1 MTGRPPPEPG
11 GMPGPD
17 DTFAEEGVALIR
29 ERCEVVPRAV
39 IVLGSGLGDAV
50 GPDVAACHQFSFHT
64 LPGFPPPTVPGHA
77 GRLAL
82 GTLYGVPVAVFFG
95 RIHYYEGRGIAA
107 TTLIPRLADGLGARV
122 LILTNAA
129 GGLDPTL
136 RPGQLMLI
144 RDHLNL
150 MGVNPLF
157 GWRLPDGTPAFV
169 DLSAVYDPGLLE
181 AAARSASERDIDA
194 ATGVYA
200 AMSGPSYETPAEIAF
215 LAKAGAHAVGMST
228 VPEAVG
234 GVAVGLAVLAVSCIT
249 NVAGAEATH
258 EDVIRTARE
267 AAGDLKA
274 ILMGVLAELSAP
286 DDSSDADRPGHSG
299 PEATGGGSGL

>member
-1 MTGRPPPEPG
+1 MTERRPPEAE

-17 DTFAEEGVALIR
+17 DTFAEVGVALIR

-39 IVLGSGLGDAV
+39 VVLGSGLGDAV
-50 GPDVAACHQFSFHT
+50 GPDLAACHQFSFHT
-64 LPGFPPPTVPGHA
+64 IPGFPPPTVPGHA

-82 GTLYGVPVAVFFG
+82 GRLYGVPVAVFFG

-107 TTLIPRLADGLGARV
+107 TTLIPRLASGLGARV

-144 RDHLNL
+144 RDHLNF
-150 MGVNPLF
+150 MGVNPLSA
-157 GWRLPDGTPAFV
+157 WRLPDGTPAFV

-181 AAARSASERDIDA
+181 VASRSASERGVDA

-200 AMSGPSYETPAEIAF
+200 AMSGPSSETPAEIAF
-215 LAKAGAHAVGMST
+215 RARAGALAVGMST

-234 GVAVGLAVLAVSCIT
+234 GVAVGLSVLAVSCIT
-249 NVAGAEATH
+249 NLAGAEATH

-274 ILMGVLAELSAP
+274 ILMGVLAELSAS
-286 DDSSDADRPGHSG
+286 DGSSDVVGPGGSG